1 MVFRLTSHTGLMKNR
16 AIPWIHLVALVL
28 LLLAAVAAVAFPLI
42 VTEAALANFLP
53 IVELVIR
60 LSS

>member
-1 MVFRLTSHTGLMKNR
+1 MKKQP
-16 AIPWIHLVALVL
+16 IPWLQTVALVL
-28 LLLAAVAAVAFPLI
+28 MLLAAVGAVAFPLV
-42 VTEAALANFLP
+42 VTSAALANFLP

>member
-1 MVFRLTSHTGLMKNR
+1 MRKRVDS
-16 AIPWIHLVALVL
+16 WIHLVALVL
-28 LLLAAVAAVAFPLI
+28 LLLAAVGAVALPLV

>member
-1 MVFRLTSHTGLMKNR
+1 MRNR
-16 AIPWIHLVALVL
+16 PESWIHCAALVL
-28 LLLAAVAAVAFPLI
+28 LLLAAVAAVAFPLV

>member
-1 MVFRLTSHTGLMKNR
+1 MSLTRHTDPMKNR
-16 AIPWIHLVALVL
+16 AIPWIHVAALLL

-53 IVELVIR
+53 IVELVIK

>member
-1 MVFRLTSHTGLMKNR
+1 MKNR
-16 AIPWIHLVALVL
+16 AIPWIHVVSLVL

>member
-1 MVFRLTSHTGLMKNR
+1 MKNR
-16 AIPWIHLVALVL
+16 PIPWIHAAALVL

-42 VTEAALANFLP
+42 VTEAALSNFLP

>member
-1 MVFRLTSHTGLMKNR
+1 MKNR
-16 AIPWIHLVALVL
+16 LQMWIHFAALVL

-60 LSS
+60 LST